1 MRKILGDSATA
12 KAMRQFLR
20 EAAPE
25 KNYLIGGE
33 YGTGKGFLA
42 SQLAQKLKRDEE
54 KSIVRVKSESDFRK
68 RGSIFTTER
77 RDLFEIG
84 KSRFAASLWL
94 APLRERTEDLAALIG
109 FFANDSEIADELFRT
124 ENMAL
129 LTAYW
134 WPYNIHELKRVIT
147 TKEGFKLLPHANI
160 DRVLQNFSAPELIE
174 KKLGE
179 FWKNFGQTAESS
191 NVYRLFMESVEKV
204 FVKSALDY
212 CGGSIGKTANLL
224 DIHRNTLTNK
234 LQKLGI
240 CDEENLS
247 DS

>member
-1 MRKILGDSATA
+1 MKKILGDSESA

-20 EAAPE
+20 EAVPE
-25 KNYLIGGE
+25 KSYLIGGE

-42 SQLAQKLKRDEE
+42 KQLAQKLKKDEE
-54 KSIVRVKSESDFRK
+54 KSIVRVKTESDFRK

-84 KSRFAASLWL
+84 KNRLSASLWL

-109 FFANDSEIADELFRT
+109 FFAKDSEFADELFQT
-124 ENMAL
+124 DKMAL

-160 DRVLQNFSAPELIE
+160 DRVLQHFSAPELIE
-174 KKLGE
+174 KKLEE
-179 FWKNFGQTAESS
+179 FWKHFGQSAESS
-191 NVYRLFMESVEKV
+191 NIYRLFMESLEKV
-204 FVKSALDY
+204 FVKSALDH
-212 CGGSIGKTANLL
+212 CDGSIGRTAKLL

-240 CDEENLS
+240 CDEESIS

>member
-1 MRKILGDSATA
+1 
-12 KAMRQFLR
+12 MRQFLR

-33 YGTGKGFLA
+33 YGTGKGFLT
-42 SQLAQKLKRDEE
+42 SKLAQKIKRDEE
-54 KSIVRVKSESDFRK
+54 KSIVRVKYESDFRK

-109 FFANDSEIADELFRT
+109 FFANDSEIADELFQT

-134 WPYNIHELKRVIT
+134 GPYNIHELKRVIT
-147 TKEGFKLLPHANI
+147 TKEGFKHLPHANI

-174 KKLGE
+174 KKLE
-179 FWKNFGQTAESS
+179 ELWKNFGQTAESS